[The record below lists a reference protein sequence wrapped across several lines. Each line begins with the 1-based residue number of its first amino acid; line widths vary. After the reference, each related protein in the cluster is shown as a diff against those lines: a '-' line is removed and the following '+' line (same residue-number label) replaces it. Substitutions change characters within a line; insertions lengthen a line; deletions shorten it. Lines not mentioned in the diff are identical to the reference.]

1 MPLNLLH
8 RLSEQ
13 QLPVA
18 VTHGRDV
25 DAVRVLTLAGH
36 IKATIP
42 KPVRTLDGYDQ
53 PPAVVASITSLG
65 RSMIKRFPRR
75 ERASR

>member
-1 MPLNLLH
+1 MPINLLH

-13 QLPVA
+13 DLPVA
-18 VTHGRDV
+18 VTRGKDV
-25 DAVRVLTLAGH
+25 DSVRVLALAGH
-36 IKATIP
+36 IKATVP

-75 ERASR
+75 SMP